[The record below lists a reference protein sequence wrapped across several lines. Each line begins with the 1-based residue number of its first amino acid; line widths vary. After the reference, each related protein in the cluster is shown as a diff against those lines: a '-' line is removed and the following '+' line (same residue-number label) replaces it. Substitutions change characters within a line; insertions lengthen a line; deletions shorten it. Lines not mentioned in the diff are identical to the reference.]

1 MKTRA
6 VRMYGEAFYQA
17 SLGEPMSCII
27 GGYHAN
33 YHTNKQN
40 YDYATASFNGS
51 MVNAKSPFGL
61 IALGTK
67 YGDVINLIAEG
78 DDEEKLFELN
88 L

>member
-1 MKTRA
+1 MKILEYKVNEKEGLHALPAT
-6 VRMYGEAFYQA
+6 E
-17 SLGEPMSCII
+17 II
-27 GGYHAN
+27 RKLN
-33 YHTNKQN
+33 TLKC
-40 YDYATASFNGS
+40 DITASFNGS

-61 IALGTK
+61 IALGAK